1 MYSKLWLKNLFWVHL
16 YLVII
21 IYYAHIKVHFHSSLS
36 TFSTMKVQLYPP
48 LSTIYICECP
58 VLLPNIHFFNN
69 ESPVLLP
76 NVHFFIYEC
85 PVLHINKKNRY
96 KNFFLFRVRIFLS
109 FCEFYKFG
117 SILNLYFPFPYP
129 STFSISSCTSISFI
143 ISDAL
148 DIFSFVT
155 SITSF
160 LPNTESKL
168 NLS

>member
-1 MYSKLWLKNLFWVHL
+1 MIKKSILGASLFSNYNLLRTYQSPLSFLIIHFFNHESPVIPPHYPLFTSVNVQFYSPM
-16 YLVII
+16 
-21 IYYAHIKVHFHSSLS
+21 S
-36 TFSTMKVQLYPP
+36 TFF
-48 LSTIYICECP
+48 IYECP
-58 VLLPNIHFFNN
+58 VLF
-69 ESPVLLP
+69 P

-85 PVLHINKKNRY
+85 PVLYINKKTRY

-148 DIFSFVT
+148 DVFSFVT

>member
-1 MYSKLWLKNLFWVHL
+1 
-16 YLVII
+16 
-21 IYYAHIKVHFHSSLS
+21 
-36 TFSTMKVQLYPP
+36 MKVQFNFPM
-48 LSTIYICECP
+48 STF
-58 VLLPNIHFFNN
+58 LLTKSSFHLRTSSSIPKYLLLNR

-85 PVLHINKKNRY
+85 PVLHINKKTRY
-96 KNFFLFRVRIFLS
+96 KNFFLFRVRIFFS
-109 FCEFYKFG
+109 FCEFYKFR

-129 STFSISSCTSISFI
+129 STFTISSCTSISFI

-148 DIFSFVT
+148 DVFSFVT

-160 LPNTESKL
+160 LPNTEFKL